1 MLGYL
6 FSTKAIIMKEKAKVN
21 KDDFECAE
29 DDNID
34 NAGYRD
40 IPTIGVSALP
50 LFEKFNINVWVFCN
64 DCDELVQVQF
74 VIRERGLD
82 PHDCD
87 VHVGFYGG
95 QGLLK
100 IGFTVTERSE
110 ELSPLGRSKYS
121 QVR

>member
-6 FSTKAIIMKEKAKVN
+6 FSTKAIIMKEKAKVH
-21 KDDFECAE
+21 KDDFDCAE

-34 NAGYRD
+34 NSGYRD
-40 IPTIGVSALP
+40 IPTIGVSAPP
-50 LFEKFNINVWVFCN
+50 LCEIFNINVQVFCN
-64 DCDELVQVQF
+64 DCDELVQL

-87 VHVGFYGG
+87 VHVGFDGG

-121 QVR
+121 QVP